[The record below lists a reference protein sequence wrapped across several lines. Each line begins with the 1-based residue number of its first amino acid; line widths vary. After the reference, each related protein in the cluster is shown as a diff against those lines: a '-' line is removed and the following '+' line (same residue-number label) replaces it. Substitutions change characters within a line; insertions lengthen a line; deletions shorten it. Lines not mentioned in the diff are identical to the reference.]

1 MQYHHG
7 NLREHLIFC
16 AYVWISTNGT
26 DSISLRRIA
35 KIAKVSQTAPYRHFD
50 SKEHMLAEIATL
62 GFEKFS
68 SEMSSIKATDN
79 PADDLVKCGMTY
91 IEFGLANEH
100 IIDLMFHYP
109 IKKTDFPDL
118 LASADKAFGML
129 LKRLQ
134 YLHQGNDDSVQLNSI
149 SMHAYVHGLLAIIRM
164 NQRIDTSAKT
174 TFFKASS
181 TVKENLEKMLGAF
194 VKSLDFS

>member
-7 NLREHLIFC
+7 NLKEHLIFC

-26 DSISLRRIA
+26 DSISLRKIA

-50 SKEHMLAEIATL
+50 SKEHMLAEVATL

-68 SEMSSIKATDN
+68 SEMSNIKTTDN
-79 PADDLVKCGMTY
+79 PADDLVKCGVTY

-118 LASADKAFGML
+118 LVSADKAFGML

-134 YLHQGNDDSVQLNSI
+134 YLHEGNEDSVQLNSI

>member
-7 NLREHLIFC
+7 NLKEHLIFC
-16 AYVWISTNGT
+16 AYVWISANGT

-50 SKEHMLAEIATL
+50 SKEHMLAEVATL

-68 SEMSSIKATDN
+68 SEMSNIKTTDN
-79 PADDLVKCGMTY
+79 PADDLVKCGVTY

-118 LASADKAFGML
+118 LVSADKAFGML

-134 YLHQGNDDSVQLNSI
+134 YLHEGNEDSVQLNSI

>member
-7 NLREHLIFC
+7 NLKEHLIFC

-26 DSISLRRIA
+26 DSISLRNIA

-50 SKEHMLAEIATL
+50 SKEHMLAEVATL

-68 SEMSSIKATDN
+68 SEMSNIKTTDN
-79 PADDLVKCGMTY
+79 PADDLVKCGVTY

-118 LASADKAFGML
+118 LVSADKAFGML

-134 YLHQGNDDSVQLNSI
+134 YLHKGNEDSVQLNSI

>member
-7 NLREHLIFC
+7 NLKEHLIFC

-50 SKEHMLAEIATL
+50 SKEHMLAEVATL

-68 SEMSSIKATDN
+68 SEMSNIKTTDN
-79 PADDLVKCGMTY
+79 PADDLVKCGVTY

-118 LASADKAFGML
+118 LVSADKAFGML

-134 YLHQGNDDSVQLNSI
+134 YLHEGNEDSVQLNSI
-149 SMHAYVHGLLAIIRM
+149 SMHAYVHGSGM
-164 NQRIDTSAKT
+164 RIYWHRAWKHTYIVHACMHACLQAHKPI
-174 TFFKASS
+174 KY
-181 TVKENLEKMLGAF
+181 EHI
-194 VKSLDFS
+194 

>member
-26 DSISLRRIA
+26 DSISLRNIA

-50 SKEHMLAEIATL
+50 SKEHMLAEVATL

-68 SEMSSIKATDN
+68 SEMSNIKTTDN
-79 PADDLVKCGMTY
+79 PADDLVKCGVTY

-118 LASADKAFGML
+118 LVSADKAFGML

-134 YLHQGNDDSVQLNSI
+134 YLHEGNEDSVQLNSI

>member
-7 NLREHLIFC
+7 NLREQLIFC
-16 AYVWISTNGT
+16 AYDWISANGIE
-26 DSISLRRIA
+26 SISLRKIA

-50 SKEHMLAEIATL
+50 SKEHMLAEVATL

-68 SEMSSIKATDN
+68 SEMSNIKITDN
-79 PADDLVKCGMTY
+79 PADDLVKCGVTY

-118 LASADKAFGML
+118 LVSADKAFGIL

-134 YLHQGNDDSVQLNSI
+134 YLHEGNEDSVQLNSI
-149 SMHAYVHGLLAIIRM
+149 SMHAYVHGLLTIMQM
-164 NQRIDTSAKT
+164 NQRIEASAKT
-174 TFFKASS
+174 AFFKASS
-181 TVKENLEKMLGAF
+181 TVKENLEKMLMTF
-194 VKSLDFS
+194 IRSLDFS

>member
-7 NLREHLIFC
+7 NLKEHLIFC

-26 DSISLRRIA
+26 DSISLRNIA

-68 SEMSSIKATDN
+68 SEMSNIKTTDN
-79 PADDLVKCGMTY
+79 PADDLVKCGVTY

-118 LASADKAFGML
+118 LVSADKAFGML

-134 YLHQGNDDSVQLNSI
+134 YLHEGNEDSVQLNSI

>member
-1 MQYHHG
+1 
-7 NLREHLIFC
+7 
-16 AYVWISTNGT
+16 
-26 DSISLRRIA
+26 
-35 KIAKVSQTAPYRHFD
+35 
-50 SKEHMLAEIATL
+50 
-62 GFEKFS
+62 
-68 SEMSSIKATDN
+68 MSNIKTTDN
-79 PADDLVKCGMTY
+79 PADDLVKCGVTY

-118 LASADKAFGML
+118 LVSADKAFGML

-134 YLHQGNDDSVQLNSI
+134 YLHEGNEDSVQLNSI

>member
-7 NLREHLIFC
+7 NLKEHLIFC

-26 DSISLRRIA
+26 DSISLRNIA

-50 SKEHMLAEIATL
+50 SKEHMLAEVATL

-68 SEMSSIKATDN
+68 SEMSNIKTTDN
-79 PADDLVKCGMTY
+79 PADDLVKCGVTY

-118 LASADKAFGML
+118 LVSADKAFGML

>member
-7 NLREHLIFC
+7 NLKEHLIFC

-68 SEMSSIKATDN
+68 SEMSNIKATDN

>member
-7 NLREHLIFC
+7 NLKEHLIFC

-26 DSISLRRIA
+26 DSISLRNIA

-50 SKEHMLAEIATL
+50 SKEHMLAEVATL

-68 SEMSSIKATDN
+68 SEMSNIKNTDN
-79 PADDLVKCGMTY
+79 PADDLVKCGVTY

-118 LASADKAFGML
+118 LVSADKAFGML

-134 YLHQGNDDSVQLNSI
+134 YLHEGNEDSVQLNSI

>member
-7 NLREHLIFC
+7 NLREQLIFC
-16 AYVWISTNGT
+16 AYDWISSNGIE
-26 DSISLRRIA
+26 SISLRKIA

-50 SKEHMLAEIATL
+50 SKEHMLAEVATL

-68 SEMSSIKATDN
+68 SEMNKNKATDN
-79 PADDLVKCGMTY
+79 PADDLVKCGVTY
-91 IEFGLANEH
+91 ITFGLANEH

-118 LASADKAFGML
+118 LVSADKAFGML

-134 YLHQGNDDSVQLNSI
+134 YLHEGNEDSVQLNSI

>member
-7 NLREHLIFC
+7 NLKEHLIFC

-26 DSISLRRIA
+26 DSISLRNIA

-50 SKEHMLAEIATL
+50 SKEHMLAEVATL

-68 SEMSSIKATDN
+68 SEMSNIKTTDN
-79 PADDLVKCGMTY
+79 PADDLVKCGVTY

-118 LASADKAFGML
+118 LVSADKAFGML

-134 YLHQGNDDSVQLNSI
+134 YLHEGNEDSVQLNSI

-194 VKSLDFS
+194 VESLDFS

>member
-7 NLREHLIFC
+7 NLKEHLIFC

-26 DSISLRRIA
+26 DSISLRNIA

-50 SKEHMLAEIATL
+50 SKEHMLAEVATL

-68 SEMSSIKATDN
+68 SEMSNIKTTDN
-79 PADDLVKCGMTY
+79 PADDLVKCGVTY

-118 LASADKAFGML
+118 LVSADKAFGML

-194 VKSLDFS
+194 VKNLDFS

>member
-7 NLREHLIFC
+7 NLREQLIFC
-16 AYVWISTNGT
+16 AYDWISTNGIE
-26 DSISLRRIA
+26 SISLRKIA

-50 SKEHMLAEIATL
+50 SKEHMLAEVATL

-68 SEMSSIKATDN
+68 SEMNKNKTTDN
-79 PADDLVKCGMTY
+79 RADDLVKCGVTY

-100 IIDLMFHYP
+100 IIDLMFNYP
-109 IKKTDFPDL
+109 MKKTDFPEL
-118 LASADKAFGML
+118 LAAADKAFGML

-134 YLHQGNDDSVQLNSI
+134 HLHQGNADSLQLNGI
-149 SMHAYVHGLLAIIRM
+149 SMLAYVHGLLAIIRI
-164 NQRIDTSAKT
+164 NQRGDTSAQT
-174 TFFKASS
+174 AFFKASS
-181 TVKENLEKMLGAF
+181 TVKENLEKMLGSF

>member
-7 NLREHLIFC
+7 NLKEHLIFC
-16 AYVWISTNGT
+16 AYVWISNNGT
-26 DSISLRRIA
+26 DSISLRNIA

-50 SKEHMLAEIATL
+50 SKEHMLAEVATL

-68 SEMSSIKATDN
+68 SEMSNIKTTDN
-79 PADDLVKCGMTY
+79 PADDLVKCGVTY

-118 LASADKAFGML
+118 LVSADKAFGML

-134 YLHQGNDDSVQLNSI
+134 YLHEGNEDSVQLNSI

>member
-26 DSISLRRIA
+26 DSISLRNIA